1 MDLSNLS
8 DAELDAQIEENAPK
22 QAGPDLSGMSDQDLD
37 AAIAANAPQ
46 PPGLIDRTNAWMN
59 NNLPSGFN
67 HLASEVADPNT
78 YVNAAKDVVGGTK
91 KLIGDASGTAM
102 EFMQHPID
110 TINNVGNAFSYPITN
125 AVTSGINKLTGSN
138 LAQLP
143 AQGGTSAAGLGDD
156 IRNILPYAAGNG
168 LAVKGAEMALPL
180 ANSLWRDILART
192 LSTGAVSGAQG
203 QNPVEGAAANL
214 LGEGIGGVANT
225 IASPIK
231 STANIVAKKAMNE
244 AQALTPSGAPL
255 NPEVRSPQA
264 AQSLLSTLPENFQT
278 SLGQVT
284 NSPWAKDVESIAN
297 GVPLSSGNTQSKY
310 GIADTNAMASS
321 ILGDLSGGVKPEDLN
336 QKVLQDISDKEQ
348 ATKTQMNNEYTAF
361 EKPLADKGFMIT
373 QRPNVIATVN
383 DYLNGKDADINKGI
397 ALKKVALSPSEEM
410 DLLHIA
416 IPQDT
421 NATYAQVRG
430 LESQLKE
437 RARDEYSGI
446 DPDINKAK
454 MWDNLADAV
463 RKDYEVNAVSTGIPG
478 VKKGIEDLNSKW
490 KNNYYDIYKTPQA
503 YKLIKGNPNNVYS
516 GITAR
521 SNKLLLNSLNQDTK
535 HNIYMMGLKNSL
547 KTDVNQNPVI
557 DSNALVN
564 RFSKGNANEAE
575 IQDNLLSPEMKQKM
589 QTLKNM
595 SSLTQ
600 EARENLKNESPGKSL
615 LKGAGAI
622 GAAKFIGKAALPI
635 LGLPVV
641 SNMITKRFTNP
652 NAIARYSQGKL
663 PYDINQYPS
672 KIIRSAIPVGINR
685 QN

>member
-1 MDLSNLS
+1 MDLSQLS
-8 DAELDAQIEENAPK
+8 DADLDAQIAANAPK
-22 QAGPDLSGMSDQDLD
+22 QNYPDLSAMSDADLD
-37 AAIAANAPQ
+37 AAIMANTPK
-46 PPGLIDRTNAWMN
+46 PPGLVDRANAWMY
-59 NNLPSGFN
+59 NNLPASFN
-67 HLASEVADPNT
+67 NVASSLVDPYT

-102 EFMQHPID
+102 EFMQNPIA

-156 IRNILPYAAGNG
+156 IRNILPYVAGTG
-168 LAVKGAEMALPL
+168 LATKGAELALP
-180 ANSLWRDILART
+180 AVNSMWRDILART

-214 LGEGIGGVANT
+214 FGEGIGRAANI

-231 STANIVAKKAMNE
+231 SGANMVANKAMSE
-244 AQALTPSGAPL
+244 SQALTPSGAPL
-255 NPEVRSPQA
+255 NPEVRSPAQA
-264 AQSLLSTLPENFQT
+264 QALLSTLPENFKT

-284 NSPWAKDVESIAN
+284 NSPWAKDAESIAN
-297 GVPLSSGNTQSKY
+297 GVPLSSGTSQSKY
-310 GIADTNAMASS
+310 GVADTNAMASS
-321 ILGDLSGGVKPEDLN
+321 ILSDLAGGIKPEDLN
-336 QKVLQDISDKEQ
+336 QKVLDDISAKEQ

-361 EKPLADKGFMIT
+361 EKPLTDSGFMIT
-373 QRPNVIATVN
+373 QRPNVQAVAN
-383 DYLNGKDADINKGI
+383 SYLNGNDAEINKGI
-397 ALKKVALSPSEEM
+397 SLKKVSLSPEEQL
-410 DLLHIA
+410 DLQNISN
-416 IPQDT
+416 PKDP
-421 NATYAQVRG
+421 NATYAQMRG
-430 LESQLKE
+430 LESQLKD

-463 RKDYEVNAVSTGIPG
+463 RKDYEVNAVSSGIPG
-478 VKKGIEDLNSKW
+478 VQKSIEDLNNKW
-490 KNNYYDIYKTPQA
+490 KNKYYDIYKTPQA
-503 YKLIKGNPNNVYS
+503 YKLIKGNPNNVYG

-521 SNKLLLNSLNQDTK
+521 NNQRLLDTLDQNTK
-535 HNIYMMGLKNSL
+535 HNIYLMGLKNSL
-547 KTDVNQNPVI
+547 KTDVDQNPVV

-600 EARENLKNESPGKSL
+600 DARESLKSESPGKAA
-615 LKGAGAI
+615 LKGIGAL
-622 GAAKFIGKAALPI
+622 GAAKFLGKAALPI
-635 LGLPVV
+635 LGLPLM
-641 SNMITKRFTNP
+641 SNMVTKRFTNP
-652 NAIARYSQGKL
+652 NAISRYSQGKL

-672 KIIRSAIPVGINR
+672 KIIRAAIPVGINT